1 MLVESLAVK
10 ATQGPIILGE
20 VCWHPVHHD
29 ADAIL
34 VQGIDQLSEFIR
46 RAPTRRRRVV
56 ARDLVS
62 PGPAERM
69 LGHGQELDVGETVL
83 LKVWD
88 EILAQAV
95 VVGADL
101 PRAYVHLIDAH
112 RHIEVAGT
120 LVHPGGIGP
129 GETGGIHDRVRLR
142 RAGGAFGQWVGL
154 VFAAFLA
161 KDGELIVLASTDAR
175 NKDLPYA
182 GRTERSHWVLGRIP
196 AAEIAHDGHALGIRG
211 PHGKGDAG
219 NGTHF
224 GVIRAQVGAEDI
236 PEALVAA
243 FPNQVQIQRAHRGK
257 EVIAVCHGAGRCLWI
272 GDF

>member
-20 VCWHPVHHD
+20 VCWHPVHDD

-46 RAPTRRRRVV
+46 RAPTRRRGVV

-62 PGPAERM
+62 PRPAERM

-101 PRAYVHLIDAH
+101 PRTNVHLIDAH
-112 RHIEVAGT
+112 GHIEVAGT

-129 GETGGIHDRVRLR
+129 GETSGIHDRVRLR
-142 RAGGAFGQWVGL
+142 RAGGA
-154 VFAAFLA
+154 
-161 KDGELIVLASTDAR
+161 
-175 NKDLPYA
+175 
-182 GRTERSHWVLGRIP
+182 LG
-196 AAEIAHDGHALGIRG
+196 
-211 PHGKGDAG
+211 
-219 NGTHF
+219 
-224 GVIRAQVGAEDI
+224 
-236 PEALVAA
+236 
-243 FPNQVQIQRAHRGK
+243 
-257 EVIAVCHGAGRCLWI
+257 
-272 GDF
+272 